1 MQGSFFMNSATAL
14 LQLSE
19 PTNFLELLDAAHSRQ
34 SAARDLLRLLANAE
48 DLGCPSPALL
58 TGALGGVQLLVD
70 DASQLYDRAIA
81 AHRP

>member
-1 MQGSFFMNSATAL
+1 MT
-14 LQLSE
+14 LSPLCE
-19 PTNFLELLDAAHSRQ
+19 SVSTLELLDAAHSRQ
-34 SAARDLLRLLANAE
+34 AAARDLLRLLAGAE

-58 TGALGGVQLLVD
+58 TGALAGVQLLVD